1 MSARRLLIA
10 AGIFALVLAC
20 LMFFNW
26 QAARHYH
33 RPRTSQPQ
41 FLHYVDVRSAQEAGE
56 VEHGR
61 FPAILPAN
69 STELNVWFSNES
81 YLSGSFTFPVQDL
94 AALKER
100 ARQISS
106 AVIDDSPIKGS
117 LGEHY
122 AVVTYSDQGSAFRLI
137 ISPSEK
143 DPKLLHALWERKR
156 ER

>member
-1 MSARRLLIA
+1 MNARKLLIA
-10 AGIFALVLAC
+10 GGIFILALAYV
-20 LMFFNW
+20 MFFSW

-33 RPRTSQPQ
+33 RPRTSPTQ

-56 VEHGR
+56 VEYGR
-61 FPAILPAN
+61 FPTILPAN
-69 STELNVWFSNES
+69 STDLNVWFSSES
-81 YLSGSFTFPVQDL
+81 HLSGSFTFPVQDL

-100 ARQISS
+100 ARQISG

-122 AVVTYSDQGSAFRLI
+122 AVIAYSDQGSAFRLI
-137 ISPSEK
+137 ISPLEK
-143 DPKLLHALWERKR
+143 DPKVLHALWERTS